1 MSLQVWLPLNG
12 NLTNNGI
19 DTITTSGTAT
29 YNVGRMGSKSF
40 NLSSRV
46 NLTVPSLAGVKTWS
60 VAFWYITNTDT
71 SLSSDWVDVLGFGD
85 QKSDNST
92 NGDYRFEV
100 CYGSTKNVGIGQYD
114 NGTNATHGNFNT
126 LVSTFGAWH
135 HICITVDYEN
145 NLCTAYVDGVQFG
158 TKTHNGGH
166 LRGNMWLGQANV
178 INGSLQDVRVYD
190 HALSL
195 REVNEVR
202 KGLMIHLPLSYS
214 ANPNLAIN
222 SQTLNGF
229 GGKSNYTGTNSNYLL
244 DGERI
249 CKSVCTADSTG
260 GPYASVFS
268 RTSAVPAVNGTTY
281 TWSCYIRGS
290 REMTKSVGHE
300 CGGQMTLTITTEWQ
314 YVTKTWTYNTSQ
326 YQAIV
331 FYGNGSDR
339 KWLEGDWIEI
349 KNFKI
354 EEGSVATPYIP
365 NSAEA
370 KYTSLSIGD
379 KFLDECSGMKN
390 PVTKY
395 GSNFTV
401 CESPKR
407 NNAIT
412 VGASSAIN
420 LGTVPKI
427 QYPFSF
433 AFWFKTST
441 LEYNDNR
448 LISCTEGGGWNV
460 EGKNDGICWTVGIGT
475 SSNTYKNC
483 VSVKT
488 RAQLVDA
495 WHHLVCTYDGLKGK
509 MYIDGVLDKEE
520 TWATTA
526 TPVYYHASNAVFLA
540 GEASGNATTPQTYA
554 AETSLSDFRFYASIL
569 SAYDVKELYNLAASI
584 DNSGKMYCLS
594 YNEE

>member
-166 LRGNMWLGQANV
+166 LRGNMWLGQANA

-214 ANPNLAIN
+214 ANPNLQPN
-222 SQTLNGF
+222 SLTF
-229 GGKSNYTGTNSNYLL
+229 GTTAGNPGNFTHETKTY
-244 DGERI
+244 DGQKVIRMT
-249 CKSVCTADSTG
+249 CKTDSYSG
-260 GPYASVFS
+260 GPYRAGFTKGSL
-268 RTSAVPAVNGTTY
+268 AVVGQTY
-281 TWSCYIRGS
+281 TWSMLIRGS
-290 REMTKSVGHE
+290 SNFTLTSVGHE
-300 CGGQMTLTITTEWQ
+300 CGGTRSVSVTTDWQ
-314 YVTKTWTYNTSQ
+314 KVTKTWTVTDGTYT
-326 YQAIV
+326 AWV
-331 FYGNGSDR
+331 FYGR
-339 KWLEGDWIEI
+339 TWALGDWIEV
-349 KNFKI
+349 KNFKV

-420 LGTVPKI
+420 LGNAPKLP
-427 QYPFSF
+427 YDFSF
-433 AFWFKTST
+433 AFWFKTSS
-441 LEYNDNR
+441 LENNAQR
-448 LISCTEGGGWNV
+448 LISCTESGGWNI
-460 EGKNDGICWTVGIGT
+460 ENAGTALRFPCHLSGEYKHTVM
-475 SSNTYKNC
+475 NTPAAN
-483 VSVKT
+483 
-488 RAQLVDA
+488 LLNE
-495 WHHLVCTYDGLKGK
+495 WHHIVVTYNGLKVCI
-509 MYIDGVLDKEE
+509 YLDGVLDVEK
-520 TWATTA
+520 TWFTTK
-526 TPVYYHASNAVFLA
+526 TSVTYHASNTVWLKAEA
-540 GEASGNATTPQTYA
+540 GTSATAPASTYNT
-554 AETSLSDFRFYASIL
+554 ETSLSDFRFYASVL
-569 SAYDVKELYNLAASI
+569 SAADVKELYNLAASI

>member
-166 LRGNMWLGQANV
+166 LRGNMWLGQANA

-195 REVNEVR
+195 REINEIR

-214 ANPNLAIN
+214 ANPNLQPN
-222 SQTLNGF
+222 SLTF
-229 GGKSNYTGTNSNYLL
+229 GTTAGNPNNFTHETKTYDNEKVIRMT
-244 DGERI
+244 
-249 CKSVCTADSTG
+249 CKTDSYTG
-260 GPYASVFS
+260 GPYRAGF
-268 RTSAVPAVNGTTY
+268 TKGTLAVVGQTY
-281 TWSCYIRGS
+281 TWSMLIRGS
-290 REMTKSVGHE
+290 SNFTMTSVGHE
-300 CGGQMTLTITTEWQ
+300 CGGTRSVSVTTEWQ
-314 YVTKTWTYNTSQ
+314 KVTKTWTVTDGT
-326 YQAIV
+326 YQAWV
-331 FYGNGSDR
+331 FYGR
-339 KWLEGDWIEI
+339 TWALGDWIEV
-349 KNFKI
+349 KNFKV
-354 EEGSVATPYIP
+354 EEGSIATPYIP

-412 VGASSAIN
+412 VRARSAIN
-420 LGTVPKI
+420 LGNAPKI
-427 QYPFSF
+427 AAPISI
-433 AFWFKTST
+433 AMWFKGVST
-441 LEYNDNR
+441 ADYGFR
-448 LISCTEGGGWNV
+448 LISCTESGGYTFEVYNTYL
-460 EGKNDGICWTVGIGT
+460 CWTGCIGG
-475 SSNTYKNC
+475 TYKFC
-483 VSVKT
+483 PTDKKP
-488 RAQLVDA
+488 ADLVNE
-495 WHHLVCTYDGLKGK
+495 WHHIVGTYDGTTAKVYL
-509 MYIDGVLDKEE
+509 DGALNHTE
-520 TWATTA
+520 TWSGALSYNSTNSVWLKAEATSSATTA
-526 TPVYYHASNAVFLA
+526 TFNDYEISY
-540 GEASGNATTPQTYA
+540 
-554 AETSLSDFRFYASIL
+554 SDLRIYASAL
-569 SAYDVKELYNLAASI
+569 SADDVKELYNLAASI